1 MSVAMFYTLVNFIT
15 NLHWDS
21 SELSYHI
28 STAHNEE
35 VLYFRAPDATLEQE
49 DVTALILCVRDLIRW
64 FKSNVY
70 APR

>member
-1 MSVAMFYTLVNFIT
+1 MFYTLFNFIT

-28 STAHNEE
+28 STVHNEE

-49 DVTALILCVRDLIRW
+49 GVAALILCVGDLISC

-70 APR
+70 API